1 MTNPLRAAAVAA
13 ALVVGTTALPA
24 PASADSFVRTAV
36 PVVLWAATGAVVG
49 AVVWPA
55 LFPAAV
61 TATTAAVGATAAAA
75 QPIVWTW
82 ESFQT
87 TRAAVGAGVGAVL
100 GYTIAP

>member
-1 MTNPLRAAAVAA
+1 MTNPLRAAVVAA
-13 ALVVGTTALPA
+13 ALVAGTTALPA
-24 PASADSFVRTAV
+24 PAAANSFVRTAV

-75 QPIVWTW
+75 RPIVWTW

-87 TRAAVGAGVGAVL
+87 TRAAVGAGIGAVL
-100 GYTIAP
+100 GYSIAP

>member
-1 MTNPLRAAAVAA
+1 MTHPLRAAALAA

-36 PVVLWAATGAVVG
+36 PVVLWAATGAVIG

-61 TATTAAVGATAAAA
+61 SATSAAAGATAAAA
-75 QPIVWTW
+75 QPIVWSW

-87 TRAAVGAGVGAVL
+87 TRAAVGAGVGALL
-100 GYTIAP
+100 GYSIAP